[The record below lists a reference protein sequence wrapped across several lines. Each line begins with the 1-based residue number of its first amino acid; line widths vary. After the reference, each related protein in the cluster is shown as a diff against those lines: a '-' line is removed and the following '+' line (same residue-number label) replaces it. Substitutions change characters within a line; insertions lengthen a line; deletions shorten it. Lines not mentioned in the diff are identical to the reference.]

1 MVLKFECPECGKSEK
16 SEVVEILSNRR
27 YKMKCRNCEC
37 IYILAA
43 SKGEEL
49 KCDKSGKES
58 S

>member
-1 MVLKFECPECGKSEK
+1 MVLKLQCPECGKSEK
-16 SEVVEILSNRR
+16 SEVVEILSDRR

-49 KCDKSGKES
+49 NCNTSDKES